1 MTANSNLQGGPM
13 AGQTQPDAKPVLV
26 ISSHVMAGAVGNRA
40 ASFALER
47 LGFPVW
53 EVPTVILP
61 WHPGHGPSTRNTIDA
76 SLFAHSL
83 EDLERHPDFANLGAL
98 LSGYMGSVAQVEA
111 VARLVDGLKAANPDS
126 LYVCD
131 PVMGEENGLY
141 IAEEIAIA
149 IRDLLIPRADIITP
163 NRFEFNWL
171 TGKEARN
178 NADLINNAN
187 QLGCPTTLI
196 TSAFPM
202 MRNAIANLLIEA
214 PKPLEETAQDATT
227 QAPEPA
233 RSDIAIMAEH
243 PIIPNPPNGTGD
255 MVAALFLAYRLSG
268 QSGEQALKRAASGI
282 LEVVSRSVR
291 SGYADLEVA
300 RFGDRFTH
308 PMAMVHMRMVNA
320 APRRTVL
327 RPN

>member
-1 MTANSNLQGGPM
+1 M
-13 AGQTQPDAKPVLV
+13 AAQTQPDAKPVLV

-61 WHPGHGPSTRNTIDA
+61 WHPGHGPSTRHTIDA
-76 SLFAHSL
+76 ELFAQSL

-98 LSGYMGSVAQVEA
+98 LSGYLGSVAQVEA
-111 VARLVDGLKAANPDS
+111 VARLVDSLKAANPDS

-141 IAEEIAIA
+141 IAEEIAVA

-178 NADLINNAN
+178 NADLIATAN

-202 MRNAIANLLIEA
+202 MRNAIANLLIETPHTSPQA
-214 PKPLEETAQDATT
+214 NEQAESPRPGTAL
-227 QAPEPA
+227 
-233 RSDIAIMAEH
+233 MAEH

-268 QSGEQALKRAASGI
+268 QSGEKALKHAASGI

-308 PMAMVHMRMVNA
+308 PMAMIHLRMVDA
-320 APRRTVL
+320 APRRKIL